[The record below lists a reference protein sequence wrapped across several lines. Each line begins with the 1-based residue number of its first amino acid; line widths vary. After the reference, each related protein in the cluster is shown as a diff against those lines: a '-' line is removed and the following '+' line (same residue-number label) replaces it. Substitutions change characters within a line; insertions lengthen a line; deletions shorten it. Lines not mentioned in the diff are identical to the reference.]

1 MSYPTERSVVSD
13 ATKKAIDVLVEIA
26 QDTDVEPDTRI
37 RAAATLLGDAKIP
50 EPTKV
55 GATA

>member
-1 MSYPTERSVVSD
+1 MND

-26 QDTDVEPDTRI
+26 QDTDVEADTRI
-37 RAAATLLGDAKIP
+37 RAAATVLGDAKTP